1 MEFRAAILLRKLLGK
16 VGLLPRRGLGPWGEE
31 VAARYLLGQG
41 YRIEARNF
49 RVRGGEADLI
59 VFKEGVVVVV
69 EVKARKNRT
78 FGSPVQAVDG
88 RKVRRV
94 LQAGRAFCRSRGLSL
109 ACLRFDVLA
118 VDAAG
123 EGPPQIRHI
132 QGAVPDPH
140 RR

>member
-31 VAARYLLGQG
+31 VAVRYLLAQG

-59 VFKEGVVVVV
+59 ASKEGTVVVV
-69 EVKARKNRT
+69 EVKARKSRA

-94 LQAGRAFCRSRGLSL
+94 LQAGRAFCRSRGISL
-109 ACLRFDVLA
+109 AHLRFDVLA
-118 VDAAG
+118 VDATG
-123 EGPPQIRHI
+123 EGLPQIRHI
-132 QGAVPDPH
+132 RGAVPDP
-140 RR
+140 RRR